1 MMMNDREKVIKGLEC
16 CAAMSGDK
24 CRECPYR
31 HECLDTVLLYGIPH
45 LAANALAL
53 LQPRVITR
61 EELKQFEDSPCWF
74 ESHGTYMGKEG
85 FWIIPYMFTCY
96 QTMYYVFPLL
106 SANEKGDIHYSELGL
121 SAYNKAWRCW
131 TARPTAEQRK
141 AVKWND
147 RQN

>member
-1 MMMNDREKVIKGLEC
+1 MTMNDREKVIKGLEC

-61 EELKQFEDSPCWF
+61 EELRQFEGSPCWF
-74 ESHGTYMGKEG
+74 ESRGTYMGKDG
-85 FWIIPYMFTCY
+85 FWVIPAMFRTFFTGIVMSYISVLDGVGGC
-96 QTMYYVFPLL
+96 
-106 SANEKGDIHYSELGL
+106 GELGL